1 MAPHFY
7 VRTVPY
13 SGKGTFGVSKN
24 HAYGREFAPTVV
36 GPGQVFVLG
45 QGDGE
50 VIEEFG

>member
-1 MAPHFY
+1 
-7 VRTVPY
+7 VPY
-13 SGKGTFGVSKN
+13 SGKGTIGASKN